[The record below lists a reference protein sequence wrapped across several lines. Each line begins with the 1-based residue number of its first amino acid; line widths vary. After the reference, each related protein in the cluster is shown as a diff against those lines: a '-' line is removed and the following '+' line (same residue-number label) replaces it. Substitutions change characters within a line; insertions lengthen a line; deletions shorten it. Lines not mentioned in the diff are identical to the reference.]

1 VRCREAELEVR
12 EELGL
17 SEFSF
22 ADWLIYLGYRI
33 IKTFYDCIYYYFLP
47 FSIVL
52 ITFITSNA
60 AAIKEAELE
69 E

>member
-12 EELGL
+12 EELGQ